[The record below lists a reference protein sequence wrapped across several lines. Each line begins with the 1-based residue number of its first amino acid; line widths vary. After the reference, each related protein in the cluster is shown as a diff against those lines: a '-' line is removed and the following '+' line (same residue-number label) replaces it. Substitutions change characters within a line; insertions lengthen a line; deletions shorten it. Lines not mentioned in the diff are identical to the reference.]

1 MRYMDTPIGTLLLDA
16 DDKGITRVEFVN
28 AAALP
33 PLLRTAATAR
43 RASGGSAGLAS
54 KGCAPAGRACL
65 WHWRD
70 CYSGEVPSEARR
82 RGYLDEAERQL
93 REYFDGARKSFDL
106 PLSQHGTPF
115 QLAVWDA
122 LRQIPYGKT
131 RSYGDIARQIG
142 KPGAARAVGMAN
154 NRNPIC
160 IVVPC
165 HRVIGANGSL
175 TGYGGGLDK
184 KEALL
189 KLEGVH
195 I

>member
-1 MRYMDTPIGTLLLDA
+1 MRYMNTPMGTLLLDA
-16 DDKGITRVEFVN
+16 DDIGITRVEFAVDS
-28 AAALP
+28 LP
-33 PLLRTAATAR
+33 LEGKVAFAKQMTDEVESPNFSLL
-43 RASGGSAGLAS
+43 
-54 KGCAPAGRACL
+54 
-65 WHWRD
+65 
-70 CYSGEVPSEARR
+70 E
-82 RGYLDEAERQL
+82 EAERQL
-93 REYFDGARKSFDL
+93 REYFAGVRKSFDL

-115 QLAVWDA
+115 QMAVWDS
-122 LRQIPYGKT
+122 LQTIPYGET

-160 IVVPC
+160 IIVPC
-165 HRVIGANGSL
+165 HRVIGADGSL